1 MNYPA
6 VAITA
11 FGLTSLAAAN
21 PCSEGVVIART
32 FGNSRTALV
41 EPGQAAVPQPYAP
54 ATLEEQIAEAEKGI
68 VRERI
73 WFYRGVVEDPSGKR
87 MHGVKIDIFRSGSA
101 GKSPVAS
108 TQSDSHGHFVVHL
121 TNGEYTAVM
130 QAKGFSPLIYIFEIT
145 YEGVEKELRFRL
157 SQTARPGSSRS

>member
-6 VAITA
+6 VAMTA
-11 FGLTSLAAAN
+11 FGLTGLAAAN
-21 PCSEGVVIART
+21 PCGEGVVIART
-32 FGNSRTALV
+32 FGNSEAALV
-41 EPGQAAVPQPYAP
+41 ESGQAVAP
-54 ATLEEQIAEAEKGI
+54 KPSAPVALEEQIANAEKGI

-87 MHGVKIDIFRSGSA
+87 MRGVKIDVFRSGSG
-101 GKSPVAS
+101 GKNPMAS

-130 QAKGFSPLIYIFEIT
+130 QAKGFSPLIYIFEIS
-145 YEGVEKELRFRL
+145 YEGAEKELRFRL
-157 SQTARPGSSRS
+157 NQAPRT

>member
-6 VAITA
+6 VAMTA
-11 FGLTSLAAAN
+11 FGLTSLATAHS
-21 PCSEGVVIART
+21 CSEGLDIAHT
-32 FGNSRTALV
+32 FGNARAAFV
-41 EPGQAAVPQPYAP
+41 EPGQGVAP
-54 ATLEEQIAEAEKGI
+54 NPPAPGTLEEQIAQAEKGI

-73 WFYRGVVEDPSGKR
+73 WLYRGVVEDSAGKR
-87 MHGVKIDIFRSGSA
+87 MRGVKIDIFRSGSG
-101 GKSPVAS
+101 GKSPMAS

-130 QAKGFSPLIYIFEIT
+130 QAKGFGPLIYIFEIS

-157 SQTARPGSSRS
+157 NQAPR

>member
-1 MNYPA
+1 MNYSA

-21 PCSEGVVIART
+21 PCSVRMAIART
-32 FGNSRTALV
+32 FGIAEHVLV
-41 EPGQAAVPQPYAP
+41 EPGRAAVAQSPAP
-54 ATLEEQIAEAEKGI
+54 AALEEQIANAEKGN

-73 WFYRGVVEDPSGKR
+73 WFYRGVVEDPSGR
-87 MHGVKIDIFRSGSA
+87 TMRGVKIDVFRSGSR
-101 GKSPVAS
+101 GKAPMAS

-130 QAKGFSPLIYIFEIT
+130 QAKGFSPLVYIFEIT
-145 YEGVEKELRFRL
+145 YEGVQKELRFRL
-157 SQTARPGSSRS
+157 NKAPKT

>member
-6 VAITA
+6 VAMTA
-11 FGLTSLAAAN
+11 FGLTSLATAHS
-21 PCSEGVVIART
+21 CGEGLDIART
-32 FGNSRTALV
+32 FGNARAALV
-41 EPGQAAVPQPYAP
+41 EPGQGVASHSPKPG
-54 ATLEEQIAEAEKGI
+54 TLEEQIAKAENGI

-87 MHGVKIDIFRSGSA
+87 IRGVKIDIFRSGSG
-101 GKSPVAS
+101 GKSPMVS

-130 QAKGFSPLIYIFEIT
+130 QAKGFSPLIYIFEIA

-157 SQTARPGSSRS
+157 NQPPRA

>member
-6 VAITA
+6 VAMTA
-11 FGLTSLAAAN
+11 VGLTGLMAAS
-21 PCSEGVVIART
+21 PCSKGVAIVRT
-32 FGNSRTALV
+32 FSNVRTAVV
-41 EPGQAAVPQPYAP
+41 EPGQAVVPKSSAP
-54 ATLEEQIAEAEKGI
+54 TSLDEQIAEAEKGI

-87 MHGVKIDIFRSGSA
+87 IRGAKIDIFRSGSG
-101 GKSPVAS
+101 GKTPMAS

-157 SQTARPGSSRS
+157 NQAPKT

>member
-6 VAITA
+6 VAMTA

-21 PCSEGVVIART
+21 PCNGRAAIARI
-32 FGNSRTALV
+32 FGNTQTALV
-41 EPGQAAVPQPYAP
+41 EPGQAAAAKPP
-54 ATLEEQIAEAEKGI
+54 ATLEEQIANAEKGN

-73 WFYRGVVEDPSGKR
+73 WFYRGVVEDPSGNKMR
-87 MHGVKIDIFRSGSA
+87 GVKIDIFRNGSG
-101 GKSPVAS
+101 GKTPMAS

-157 SQTARPGSSRS
+157 NQVPKT

>member
-6 VAITA
+6 VVMTA
-11 FGLTSLAAAN
+11 FGLTSLATAH
-21 PCSEGVVIART
+21 PCSDGAVVGRT
-32 FGNSRTALV
+32 FGKARTALV
-41 EPGQAAVPQPYAP
+41 KPGQGGAPNPPAP
-54 ATLEEQIAEAEKGI
+54 ATLEGQIAQAEKGI

-87 MHGVKIDIFRSGSA
+87 MRGVKIDIFRSGSG
-101 GKSPVAS
+101 GKNPMAS
-108 TQSDSHGHFVVHL
+108 TQSDSHGHFLVHL

-145 YEGVEKELRFRL
+145 YEGVEKDLRFRL
-157 SQTARPGSSRS
+157 SQAPKT

>member
-11 FGLTSLAAAN
+11 FGLTSFAVATPRSESVVVARTLGNVQGTLPGRAVAAN
-21 PCSEGVVIART
+21 SP
-32 FGNSRTALV
+32 
-41 EPGQAAVPQPYAP
+41 AP
-54 ATLEEQIAEAEKGI
+54 ATLEAQIAIAEKGI

-73 WFYRGVVEDPSGKR
+73 WFYRGVVEDSSGKR
-87 MHGVKIDIFRSGSA
+87 MRGVKIDIFQSGSG
-101 GKSPVAS
+101 GKSPRAS

-130 QAKGFSPLIYIFEIT
+130 QAKGFSPLIYIFEIS

-157 SQTARPGSSRS
+157 NQAPKT

>member
-6 VAITA
+6 VAMTA
-11 FGLTSLAAAN
+11 FGLTSLTTAH
-21 PCSEGVVIART
+21 PCGEGLDIARS
-32 FGNSRTALV
+32 FGNARAALV
-41 EPGQAAVPQPYAP
+41 EPGQGVAP
-54 ATLEEQIAEAEKGI
+54 NSPTPGTLEEQIAKAEKGI

-87 MHGVKIDIFRSGSA
+87 IRGVKIDIFRSGSG
-101 GKSPVAS
+101 GKSPMAS

-157 SQTARPGSSRS
+157 NQAPR

>member
-6 VAITA
+6 VALTA
-11 FGLTSLAAAN
+11 FGLTSLAASN
-21 PCSEGVVIART
+21 PCSEGLVTVRT
-32 FGNSRTALV
+32 FGDSRTALM
-41 EPGQAAVPQPYAP
+41 EPGQAAVPQPSAP
-54 ATLEEQIAEAEKGI
+54 ATLEEQIAKAEKGI

-73 WFYRGVVEDPSGKR
+73 WFYRGVVEDPSGRR
-87 MHGVKIDIFRSGSA
+87 MHGVKIDIFRSGLG

-157 SQTARPGSSRS
+157 SQAARPGSSRS

>member
-6 VAITA
+6 VAMTA
-11 FGLTSLAAAN
+11 VGLANLVAAY
-21 PCSEGVVIART
+21 PCSEGVAIARS
-32 FGNSRTALV
+32 FGNARTALV
-41 EPGQAAVPQPYAP
+41 DPGQVVAP
-54 ATLEEQIAEAEKGI
+54 KSPSPDTLEEQIAAAEKGI

-73 WFYRGVVEDPSGKR
+73 WFYRGFVEDSSGKR
-87 MHGVKIDIFRSGSA
+87 MRGVKIDVFRSGSG
-101 GKSPVAS
+101 GKTPMTS

-157 SQTARPGSSRS
+157 NQAPKT

>member
-6 VAITA
+6 AAITA
-11 FGLTSLAAAN
+11 FGLTSLVAAN
-21 PCSEGVVIART
+21 PRSEDLAIART
-32 FGNSRTALV
+32 FVNARTVLV
-41 EPGQAAVPQPYAP
+41 DLGQAAAPKSPSP

-87 MHGVKIDIFRSGSA
+87 LRGVKIDIFRSRSG
-101 GKSPVAS
+101 GKAPVAS
-108 TQSDSHGHFVVHL
+108 TQSDSHGHFVTHL

-130 QAKGFSPLIYIFEIT
+130 QAKGFSPLIYIFEIS

-157 SQTARPGSSRS
+157 NQAPK

>member
-6 VAITA
+6 VAMIA

-21 PCSEGVVIART
+21 PRSEGVAIART
-32 FGNSRTALV
+32 FGNARTALV
-41 EPGQAAVPQPYAP
+41 EPDQAVASNSSAP
-54 ATLEEQIAEAEKGI
+54 ATLEEQIANAEKGI

-73 WFYRGVVEDPSGKR
+73 WFYRGAVEDSAGKR
-87 MHGVKIDIFRSGSA
+87 MHGVKIDIFRSASG
-101 GKSPVAS
+101 GKNPMAS

-157 SQTARPGSSRS
+157 NQAPKT

>member
-6 VAITA
+6 VAMTA

-21 PCSEGVVIART
+21 PWSEVMVTARSFGNART
-32 FGNSRTALV
+32 PLV
-41 EPGQAAVPQPYAP
+41 ERSQAVAPKSPAP
-54 ATLEEQIAEAEKGI
+54 ATLAEQITEAEKGI

-73 WFYRGVVEDPSGKR
+73 WFYRGVVEDHSGKR
-87 MHGVKIDIFRSGSA
+87 MRGVKIDIFRSGSG
-101 GKSPVAS
+101 GKNPMVS

-130 QAKGFSPLIYIFEIT
+130 QAKGFSPLIYIFEIS
-145 YEGVEKELRFRL
+145 YEGAEKELRFRL
-157 SQTARPGSSRS
+157 NQAPR

>member
-6 VAITA
+6 VAMTA
-11 FGLTSLAAAN
+11 FGLTSLAVAN
-21 PCSEGVVIART
+21 PCSEGAAIART
-32 FGNSRTALV
+32 FRNVQTAFV
-41 EPGQAAVPQPYAP
+41 EPGQAAAQNSSTA
-54 ATLEEQIAEAEKGI
+54 ATLEEQIAIAEKGI

-73 WFYRGVVEDPSGKR
+73 WFYRGVVEDPSGNR
-87 MHGVKIDIFRSGSA
+87 IRGVNIDVFRSGSR
-101 GKSPVAS
+101 GKTRMAS

-121 TNGEYTAVM
+121 TNGECTAVM

-157 SQTARPGSSRS
+157 NQAPKT

>member
-6 VAITA
+6 VAMTA
-11 FGLTSLAAAN
+11 FGLTSLAAAH
-21 PCSEGVVIART
+21 PCNEDVVIART
-32 FGNSRTALV
+32 LGNERTALAD
-41 EPGQAAVPQPYAP
+41 PTQGGAPNPPAA
-54 ATLEEQIAEAEKGI
+54 ATLEEQIAQAEKGI

-87 MHGVKIDIFRSGSA
+87 MRGVKIDIFRSGSG
-101 GKSPVAS
+101 GKNPMVS

-157 SQTARPGSSRS
+157 NQAPSYPKQ